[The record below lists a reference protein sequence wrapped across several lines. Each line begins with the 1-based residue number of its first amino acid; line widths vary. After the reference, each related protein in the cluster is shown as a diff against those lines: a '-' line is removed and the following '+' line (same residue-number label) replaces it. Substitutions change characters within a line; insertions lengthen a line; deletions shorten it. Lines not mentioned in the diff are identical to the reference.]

1 MDDQLKL
8 YDERVQRMRRAIAH
22 EANDRVPIFGLVDN
36 WALFYY
42 GTTLSA
48 AKKDADLEYAAYSK
62 ALTDFKFDMGAF
74 PGITFPLKFAEA
86 LGGGIYDNG
95 TETIQIATGQS
106 ELMSPD
112 EYPAFIKDP
121 MAFIV
126 NKILPKKCGI
136 FKSGTVEEMFGKLGR
151 AIGEFSAFGQSRG
164 MLAQRYKT
172 EHGLPICTAA
182 APFMPADLFLDNIRD
197 FKGTMMDVRRH
208 SDALAEAC
216 MALVP
221 YEIQATMAIL
231 PCPAE
236 DKYLGVFLH
245 LPPYLKPKDFEK
257 VYWPSFKAYVEH
269 FAAKGYKFMIL
280 FEKNWEHLHEFLQE
294 LPKNCILGLFEEDDL
309 RKAKKIFGDTI
320 CIAGGMKTTDLQY
333 KTKQQCLD
341 IAKGLIDDL
350 APGGGYV
357 FSTDKVMLSAND
369 GKAENLKAVTD
380 FVYDYGVYR

>member
-1 MDDQLKL
+1 MDNLKL
-8 YDERVQRMRRAIAH
+8 YDARVQRMARAIGH

-48 AKKDADLEYAAYSK
+48 AKEEIELEYAAYAK

-86 LGGGIYDNG
+86 LEGGIYSNN
-95 TETIQIATGQS
+95 TETIQIATSKS
-106 ELMSPD
+106 EIMSPD
-112 EYPAFIKDP
+112 EYPEFNKDP

-126 NKILPKKCGI
+126 NKILPRKCGI
-136 FKSGTVEEMFGKLGR
+136 FKEGNAGEMFQKLGR
-151 AIGEFSAFGQSRG
+151 ALGEFSAFGQSRQ
-164 MLAQRYKT
+164 LLTQRYKI
-172 EHGLPICTAA
+172 EHGLPICCAA
-182 APFMPADLFLDNIRD
+182 APFMPADLFLDCIRD
-197 FKGTMMDVRRH
+197 FKGTMMDVRRN

-216 MALVP
+216 MGLLEL
-221 YEIQATMAIL
+221 EIKAAYAIL
-231 PCPAE
+231 PSPAE
-236 DKYLGVFLH
+236 DKYLSIFLH

-257 VYWPSFKAYVEH
+257 IYWPSFKAYIEH
-269 FAAKGYKFMIL
+269 FAGQGYKFMIL
-280 FEKNWEHLHEFLQE
+280 FEKNWEHLHEFLTE

-320 CIAGGMKTTDLQY
+320 CIGGGMKTTDLQY
-333 KTKQQCLD
+333 KTREQCLD

-357 FSTDKVMLSAND
+357 FTTDKVMLSAND
-369 GKAENLKAVTD
+369 GTPENLKAVTD
-380 FVYDYGVYR
+380 FVYEYGVYK